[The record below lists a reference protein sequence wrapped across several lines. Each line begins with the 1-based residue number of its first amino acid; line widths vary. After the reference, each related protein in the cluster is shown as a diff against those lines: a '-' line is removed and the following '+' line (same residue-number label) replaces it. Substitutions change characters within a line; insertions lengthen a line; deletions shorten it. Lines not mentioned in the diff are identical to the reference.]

1 MTIGRHAQELFSS
14 QFACFPCC
22 QHRHPPEYIFS
33 PLVQHSSYILGSYTL
48 FHTVDYRY
56 TQENN
61 KKSRK
66 ITCSELVEVSAPNI
80 SSNGVF
86 LVALP
91 IRLAP
96 FRAGSRAS
104 LTCPNGVPSAG
115 FDRGPFDLL
124 TAYVFVASAPNMLT
138 YD

>member
-14 QFACFPCC
+14 QFACFLCC

-33 PLVQHSSYILGSYTL
+33 PLVQHSSYSLGSYTL
-48 FHTVDYRY
+48 
-56 TQENN
+56 ENN
-61 KKSRK
+61 KK